1 MFKMVPKVG
10 IEPTRYRYRWI
21 LSPVR
26 LPISPLGQRDYYIH
40 YLKLWKYYL
49 VTNFLK
55 ATIMTGIAAKAIQAK

>member
-40 YLKLWKYYL
+40 YRK
-49 VTNFLK
+49 
-55 ATIMTGIAAKAIQAK
+55 IMEILFRNKFS

>member
-26 LPISPLGQRDYYIH
+26 LPISPLGQVVIIIDIISMFDN
-40 YLKLWKYYL
+40 KMFGAPE
-49 VTNFLK
+49 TS
-55 ATIMTGIAAKAIQAK
+55 